1 MKMLTLEELRK
12 RSINDFYI
20 ALILEKDLSIF
31 DSALGSE
38 DDSAVMDEMVDNVSS
53 EEKESLINH
62 FGSIELAKRKM
73 REVVNSIADTL
84 VRIEFSVVIVKV
96 GDRYQNLSYEG
107 VDFFDES
114 DIAFMGPFSKY
125 YNEGEYQFVMY
136 KGRPMIDVDSSE
148 LMLKCVKA
156 YFEEIV
162 VNELRKHLAYPT
174 DE

>member
-1 MKMLTLEELRK
+1 MKMLTLEELRA
-12 RSINDFYI
+12 RSINEFYI
-20 ALILEKDLSIF
+20 ALILDKDLPAF
-31 DSALGSE
+31 DFAPESE
-38 DDSAVMDEMVDNVSS
+38 WVLAEIDEEVGDASS
-53 EEKESLINH
+53 EVKESLINH
-62 FGSIELAKRKM
+62 FGSIKLAKMKM
-73 REVVNSIADTL
+73 SEVVNSIADTL

-114 DIAFMGPFSKY
+114 DIAFMEPFSKHY
-125 YNEGEYQFVMY
+125 KEGEYRLVMHN
-136 KGRPMIDVDSSE
+136 GRPMIDVDSSE
-148 LMLKCVKA
+148 LMLKCVKT

>member
-1 MKMLTLEELRK
+1 MKMLTLEELRA
-12 RSINDFYI
+12 RSINEFYI
-20 ALILEKDLSIF
+20 ALILDKDLPAF
-31 DSALGSE
+31 DFAPESE
-38 DDSAVMDEMVDNVSS
+38 CVLAEIDEEVGNASS
-53 EEKESLINH
+53 EVKESLINH

-114 DIAFMGPFSKY
+114 DIAFMRPFSKY
-125 YNEGEYQFVMY
+125 YKEGEYQFVMY

-148 LMLKCVKA
+148 LMLKCVKT